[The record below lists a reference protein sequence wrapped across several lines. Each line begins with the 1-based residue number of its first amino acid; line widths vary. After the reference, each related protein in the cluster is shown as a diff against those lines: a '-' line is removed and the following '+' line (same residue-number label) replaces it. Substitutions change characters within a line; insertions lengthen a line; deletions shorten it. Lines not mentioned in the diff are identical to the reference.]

1 MMRNGSRKATC
12 RVLVMQNCTTPTSEV
27 IFEMMSP
34 LRWSLKKPTCMS
46 TTFENIS
53 LRMRCS
59 VRVRMF
65 STVQE
70 PR

>member
-1 MMRNGSRKATC
+1 
-12 RVLVMQNCTTPTSEV
+12 MQNCTTPTSEV